1 MDRLFKPLQPL
12 ILASESPRRQEILTN
27 LGIPFE
33 VFHRKIRV
41 EYSELKNPEKFVVAL
56 AEQKSH
62 EPTEQITEGIVITA
76 DTIVYIDETILGKP
90 GNKDEAVQMIRS
102 LQGRT
107 HQVYSGICLI
117 DCKRGIKKSNFEVT
131 GVTFSKMT
139 ENEIEW
145 YVNTG
150 EYEDKAG
157 AYAIQGMGSL
167 FVSGINGCFYNVV
180 GFPVHAFFKL
190 YRELISLNK
199 ITVTSNGK
207 G

>member
-12 ILASESPRRQEILTN
+12 ILASESPRRKEILKN

-33 VFHRKIRV
+33 VFRRKLHF

-62 EPTEQITEGIVITA
+62 EPTDQIPNGIVVTA

-90 GNKDEAVQMIRS
+90 GNKDEAVQMIRK

-107 HQVYSGICLI
+107 HQVYSGICLV
-117 DCKRGIKKSNFEVT
+117 DCTSGIKKSTFEVT
-131 GVTFSKMT
+131 GVTFSKMN
-139 ENEIEW
+139 ENEIDW

-150 EYEDKAG
+150 EYRDKAG
-157 AYAIQGMGSL
+157 AYAIQGTGSL

-180 GFPVHAFFKL
+180 GFPVHAFFRL
-190 YRELISLNK
+190 YRELINE
-199 ITVTSNGK
+199 ITVTRDGK
-207 G
+207 E